1 MDYIFIFCF
10 LNRKEKTK
18 IEQVTHLTSPLPSV
32 PLPRYLPKHDRVEFG
47 TRETKMAPPK
57 APFNFNRIRKD
68 SARMRLVLSGLW
80 FSNFWIIYLW

>member
-1 MDYIFIFCF
+1 MS
-10 LNRKEKTK
+10 
-18 IEQVTHLTSPLPSV
+18 LTSPHLSPPLPSP

-57 APFNFNRIRKD
+57 ASFNFNRIRKD

-80 FSNFWIIYLW
+80 FINFWIIYL